1 MTGFITAHSPY
12 LLVGEQPVTRYT
24 NTTVT
29 AEPELLDQAEEAGLN
44 RSKIFREALRRELN

>member
-1 MTGFITAHSPY
+1 MTGFITAHSPCVF
-12 LLVGEQPVTRYT
+12 VGEQPVTRKA

-29 AEPELLDQAEEAGLN
+29 ADPELLDRAEEAGLN